1 MMINSTSVGA
11 LDAIE
16 VPLSRAD
23 KLRIL
28 KAYLREL
35 SGGLLA
41 SFLVTAFDLF
51 QRAMAQTGC
60 LAKWCFGGCLKIG
73 LIAESA
79 GSVLCG
85 GGVRLAAS
93 LAAWF
98 RFPPGCPGSTRS
110 VP

>member
-41 SFLVTAFDLF
+41 SFLVTAFVSTGFVWLVLRLWTNY
-51 QRAMAQTGC
+51 QSTSLMA
-60 LAKWCFGGCLKIG
+60 LAIAAVFGAVVVVFLLLK
-73 LIAESA
+73 E
-79 GSVLCG
+79 
-85 GGVRLAAS
+85 
-93 LAAWF
+93 
-98 RFPPGCPGSTRS
+98 
-110 VP
+110 